1 MRVCERTILDFSAA
15 EFEQWCITDEQTPDD
30 ELQAAMDWACG
41 GGGGADCSKIRV
53 NQACYF
59 PNTLKDHASYA
70 FISYFQR
77 FKHKGGDLA
86 TSRHKP
92 TKSEERSM

>member
-53 NQACYF
+53 NQA
-59 PNTLKDHASYA
+59 SYA
-70 FISYFQR
+70 FNSYFQR